1 MFNVLKFKNDEGNKI
16 FFISDLHYHHDK
28 LLQSRGFDSVEVMNK
43 TIITNWNST
52 VDFDSTV
59 FMLGDLVL
67 GAGGKSKE
75 VYENLIQ
82 RLNYKELYL
91 MQGNHFG
98 GGKDLWT
105 QTFSASGIDEFYR
118 LCVKSTERDVYFIPN
133 YYEIVVGKIPIVLS
147 HFPILSWNKQRESY
161 LIFGH
166 CHQSL
171 EKTPW
176 IKENYLTARCLD
188 VSWEGY
194 RRPLSFNEIK
204 IIMDKREPK
213 TFDHH

>member
-1 MFNVLKFKNDEGNKI
+1 
-16 FFISDLHYHHDK
+16 
-28 LLQSRGFDSVEVMNK
+28 
-43 TIITNWNST
+43 
-52 VDFDSTV
+52 
-59 FMLGDLVL
+59 
-67 GAGGKSKE
+67 
-75 VYENLIQ
+75 
-82 RLNYKELYL
+82 